1 MSKPKGIFLV
11 AIYAM
16 KPKGHV
22 NTSRKGWMD
31 NPDNIRYDEQVAI
44 TRGLRTK
51 DMHAQVVLDLSS
63 KVIVKNSFDTGKSF
77 DEIFRYFLE
86 NYTEYMAQT
95 MSQLDPV
102 YLADLAK
109 LMEAEMQPMPEPTP
123 EAVVVDG
130 VQDAVI
136 NAETQ
141 AQ

>member
-51 DMHAQVVLDLSS
+51 DMHAQVILDLSS
-63 KVIVKNSFDTGKSF
+63 KVIVKNSFNTGKSF
-77 DEIFRYFLE
+77 DEVFRYFLE

-109 LMEAEMQPMPEPTP
+109 LMEAEMQPMPEQTP
-123 EAVVVDG
+123 EAVVVDT

-136 NAETQ
+136 NEETQ

>member
-16 KPKGHV
+16 KPKSHV

-63 KVIVKNSFDTGKSF
+63 KVIVKNSFNTGKSF

-109 LMEAEMQPMPEPTP
+109 LMEAEMQEMPAETP

>member
-1 MSKPKGIFLV
+1 
-11 AIYAM
+11 M
-16 KPKGHV
+16 KPKSHV

-51 DMHAQVVLDLSS
+51 DMHAQVILDLSS
-63 KVIVKNSFDTGKSF
+63 KVIVKNSFNTGKSF
-77 DEIFRYFLE
+77 DEVFRYFLE

-109 LMEAEMQPMPEPTP
+109 LMEAEMQPMPETAP
-123 EAVVVDG
+123 EAVAVDT

-136 NAETQ
+136 NEETQ

>member
-51 DMHAQVVLDLSS
+51 DMHAQVILDLSS
-63 KVIVKNSFDTGKSF
+63 KVIVKNSFNTGKSF
-77 DEIFRYFLE
+77 DEVFRYFLE

-109 LMEAEMQPMPEPTP
+109 LMEAEMQPMPEPTLDP
-123 EAVVVDG
+123 VAVDG

>member
-1 MSKPKGIFLV
+1 
-11 AIYAM
+11 M
-16 KPKGHV
+16 KPKSHV

-51 DMHAQVVLDLSS
+51 DMHAQVILDLSS
-63 KVIVKNSFDTGKSF
+63 KVIVKNSFNTGKSF
-77 DEIFRYFLE
+77 DEVFRYFLE

-109 LMEAEMQPMPEPTP
+109 LMEAEMQPMPEETA
-123 EAVVVDG
+123 EAVAVDV

-136 NAETQ
+136 NEETQ

>member
-16 KPKGHV
+16 KPKSHV

-63 KVIVKNSFDTGKSF
+63 KVIVKNSFNTGKSF

-109 LMEAEMQPMPEPTP
+109 LMEAEMQEMPA
-123 EAVVVDG
+123 EAVAVDG
-130 VQDAVI
+130 VQDAEI